1 MRVNTLNKLS
11 KQRKFAISVL
21 PCFFSAFFLASLSS
35 QSAYAES
42 QQCRALRGQLT
53 KLSVLN
59 TSSSPKSANFKRFD
73 SLFKR
78 QAQAIKHA
86 NRDAVG
92 LKCVS
97 RSGKRT
103 GKGAASCPSLLNKIG
118 KMQRNLKKLGLKR
131 DRAQPAKTKTAAQ
144 VRKEKRTIRRKLQKL
159 RCGSITR
166 QANDSDPRKQRG
178 GVKKAGL
185 LERLFGGQKRKRRA
199 REERLR
205 QQRELRP
212 QKKQRAAAPRNSK
225 PSLGK
230 VYRTMCV
237 RVCDGY
243 YFPVNFATVRK
254 NFDNDRAFCEASNPS
269 TEMRL
274 FFHHNPS
281 ESTEDMKD
289 LAGRLYAELPNA
301 FRHRREVVSNQV
313 CPRRPTQSAF
323 KQVAGFA
330 LGEVL
335 AENQSRLAN
344 ASGKSGNGLDQP
356 SPKPDIFIDA
366 DTHMA
371 QVGKFQLKSIK
382 EVKKDI
388 IETNVVTTY
397 DPSKITDTG
406 VRVVGPT
413 FLDDRQSV
421 KLLLAPDQIQVQ

>member
-1 MRVNTLNKLS
+1 MRVNTFNNLS
-11 KQRKFAISVL
+11 KQRKFAFSLL

-53 KLSVLN
+53 KLNVLN

-78 QAQAIKHA
+78 QAKAIKHA
-86 NRDAVG
+86 KRDAVG
-92 LKCVS
+92 LQCIS

-131 DRAQPAKTKTAAQ
+131 DKAQPAKTKTAAQ

-159 RCGSITR
+159 RCGSITH
-166 QANDSDPRKQRG
+166 QANKSDPREQRG
-178 GVKKAGL
+178 SIKKAGL

-205 QQRELRP
+205 QQQILRL
-212 QKKQRAAAPRNSK
+212 QEQQRAAKPRNSK

-281 ESTEDMKD
+281 ESIEDMKD
-289 LAGRLYAELPNA
+289 LTGRLYAELPNA
-301 FRHRREVVSNQV
+301 FRHRREVVSNQI
-313 CPRRPTQSAF
+313 CPRRPTQSSF
-323 KQVAGFA
+323 KQIAGLA

-344 ASGKSGNGLDQP
+344 VSGQSNNALEQP
-356 SPKPDIFIDA
+356 SPKPDLFIDA

-382 EVKKDI
+382 ELKEEI
-388 IETNVVTTY
+388 IATNVVRTY
-397 DPSKITDTG
+397 DPSKIADTG
-406 VRVVGPT
+406 VRVIGPT
-413 FLDDRQSV
+413 FLDDQQSV

>member
-1 MRVNTLNKLS
+1 MRVNTLNNRS

-53 KLSVLN
+53 KLNVLS
-59 TSSSPKSANFKRFD
+59 TSSSPKSANFKHFD

-78 QAQAIKHA
+78 QAKALKHA
-86 NRDAVG
+86 KRDAVG
-92 LKCVS
+92 LQCIS

-118 KMQRNLKKLGLKR
+118 KMQNNLKKLGLKR

-144 VRKEKRTIRRKLQKL
+144 VRKEKQKVRRKIQKL

-166 QANDSDPRKQRG
+166 QANNSDPREQRG
-178 GVKKAGL
+178 SIKKAGL
-185 LERLFGGQKRKRRA
+185 LERLFGGQRRKRRA
-199 REERLR
+199 REERFR
-205 QQRELRP
+205 QQQRLRL
-212 QKKQRAAAPRNSK
+212 QEQQRKAAPQNSK
-225 PSLGK
+225 PSLGR

-243 YFPVNFATVRK
+243 YFPINFATVRK

-301 FRHRREVVSNQV
+301 FRHRREVVSNQI

-323 KQVAGFA
+323 KQIAGAA

-335 AENQSRLAN
+335 AEKQSRLVN
-344 ASGKSGNGLDQP
+344 AAGQFDNALDQP

-371 QVGKFQLKSIK
+371 QIGRFHLKSIK
-382 EVKKDI
+382 EVKEEI
-388 IETNVVTTY
+388 IATNVITTY
-397 DPSKITDTG
+397 DPSKIADTG
-406 VRVVGPT
+406 VRVIGPT
-413 FLDDRQSV
+413 FLDDQQSV